1 MTDLLRDLVD
11 VHVMVVTNAPATGV
25 AEVLSAIGLAGQID
39 DVITDAGKP
48 DTMPDIIDESL
59 RRIGAV
65 GEPDRLMVIGDRW
78 GADLADASR
87 VGAVT
92 GMIDRFGRAD
102 GSPTV
107 RAPDLAGLDPRHPCL
122 GRPITTH

>member
-1 MTDLLRDLVD
+1 MCGRR
-11 VHVMVVTNAPATGV
+11 A
-25 AEVLSAIGLAGQID
+25 AIGLAGQVD

-48 DTMPDIIDESL
+48 DAMPHIIDGVL

-65 GEPDRLMVIGDRW
+65 SETDRLMVIGDRW
-78 GADLADASR
+78 GADLADADR

-107 RAPDLAGLDPRHPCL
+107 RAPDLAGLIPDIRAWAADHGAL
-122 GRPITTH
+122 TAGGHR